1 MVSRDVPR
9 CTRSVSIR
17 LAPPSGGVRLFSA
30 RPPVGGF
37 SVWLLRPAS
46 YNKERTHMVC
56 SLYGATDI
64 VRPFKGRL
72 VGAPLWGCL
81 LCAPLWGV
89 FVGAPLW
96 GSRCAPLWD
105 VCPAPLYGAVC
116 APLYGA
122 SFRCPFMGR
131 PLIMW
136 VCVPYLFARVLRL
149 ACLRFPGFC
158 EPIGCSRHT
167 KLVCCACTVRDRDTP
182 GQRYVELE

>member
-1 MVSRDVPR
+1 
-9 CTRSVSIR
+9 
-17 LAPPSGGVRLFSA
+17 
-30 RPPVGGF
+30 
-37 SVWLLRPAS
+37 
-46 YNKERTHMVC
+46 MVC

-105 VCPAPLYGAVC
+105 VFPAPLYGATVS

-131 PLIMW
+131 PLIMLG
-136 VCVPYLFARVLRL
+136 VCALRIRTGVAVGMPPVSRVL
-149 ACLRFPGFC
+149 
-158 EPIGCSRHT
+158 
-167 KLVCCACTVRDRDTP
+167 
-182 GQRYVELE
+182 